1 MNYDKLYFEALQT
14 LSKDRTPGS
23 VGEKFSVCQN
33 ALQGIYS
40 SLSEEQIQI
49 INDYMI
55 ALDKL
60 HESAFKLCV
69 KQKVGFFS
77 KGSFLKTFLQKS
89 ARHLR

>member
-1 MNYDKLYFEALQT
+1 MKTDYDKLYFEALQT

-23 VGEKFSVCQN
+23 VGQTFSACKI
-33 ALQGIYS
+33 ALQELYD

-60 HESAFKLCV
+60 HEAAFFLCV
-69 KQKVGFFS
+69 EQK
-77 KGSFLKTFLQKS
+77 
-89 ARHLR
+89 RE